1 VSDPKWVTTAIP
13 VSTSSTAATEEAYSI
28 RKLNLRPTKRVLITG
43 AKGSIGKLLNPRLLG
58 NIVTETDI
66 SAYDKC
72 LDVTNQDDIYQWMKS
87 TRPSLIFHL
96 AGAKHAPVGETD
108 PGETFRVNVQGTANI
123 VAAANG
129 AKIVLASTCKAC
141 NPETV
146 YGASKLIAERM
157 VLNAGGVV
165 VRYYNVRETQGNVF
179 RLWESLPESEPI
191 PYTDCWRYFIT
202 TRQAVD
208 LTLLAADLPSG
219 RYTVDPGE
227 ARHMLAEARAL
238 YPGRPL
244 VPIPPRRGDRV
255 REPLHAD
262 HEHLVPVADH
272 PGVLEIINRHDLSTD
287 TDLWAERYAA

>member
-1 VSDPKWVTTAIP
+1 MSLDLTVGGTKKWKTD
-13 VSTSSTAATEEAYSI
+13 
-28 RKLNLRPTKRVLITG
+28 TKRILITG
-43 AKGSIGKLLNPRLLG
+43 AKGSIGSLLPIRLMG
-58 NIVTETDI
+58 HIVTQTDV
-66 SAYDKC
+66 DTF
-72 LDVTNQDDIYQWMKS
+72 DVT
-87 TRPSLIFHL
+87 RPVAFDREHVANRKYDVVFHM

-108 PGETFRVNVQGTANI
+108 PWAAALVNVFGTKHVLDAFP
-123 VAAANG
+123 AARV
-129 AKIVLASTCKAC
+129 ILASTCKAA

-165 VRYYNVRETQGNVF
+165 VRYYNVRETAGNVF
-179 RLWESLPESEPI
+179 RHWESLPESEPI

-202 TRQAVD
+202 TKQAVD
-208 LTLLAADLPSG
+208 LTVAALELPSG

-227 ARHMLAEARAL
+227 PRHMLAEARQL

-262 HEHLVPVADH
+262 HEHLVPVASH
-272 PGVLEIINRHDLSTD
+272 PGVLEIVNRHDLSTD
-287 TDLWAERYAA
+287 TDLWQEWYESRAA